1 QAAQAG
7 GSSTTLEGVWW
18 YVYVVRGGG
27 RRRIADG
34 SGGGDGAAA
43 GVPGRRRR
51 GRRGRLGWGLRRRC
65 SSPRRGNRHRPVDP
79 VIWGDEERMK
89 RELMVWA
96 KAVASMEAA
105 GKNTPFS
112 SPSPSM
118 RRK

>member
-1 QAAQAG
+1 M
-7 GSSTTLEGVWW
+7 
-18 YVYVVRGGG
+18 
-27 RRRIADG
+27 
-34 SGGGDGAAA
+34 
-43 GVPGRRRR
+43 
-51 GRRGRLGWGLRRRC
+51 
-65 SSPRRGNRHRPVDP
+65 DP

-118 RRK
+118 RRKV